1 VVRIMTTCLVVNDGL
16 SRKDEWKF
24 CALRRNRKTKDRQP
38 RCRTTAGAASR
49 PVRLPRQGSHGS
61 GPRPCS
67 SR

>member
-1 VVRIMTTCLVVNDGL
+1 VVRSMTTCLVVNDGL

-24 CALRRNRKTKDRQP
+24 CSLRRNRKIRIGSLDVGPQRVP
-38 RCRTTAGAASR
+38 R